1 MAALGIDQHGIDAE
15 RVDLPL
21 PPGAHVLG
29 TPNAVQGFTLLEH
42 QALDTQA
49 ARLLALA
56 GEVSPVRAIKQGR
69 KQHRGQWVVF
79 HQPFQLPAA
88 LVLRP
93 VAPVLALPLQ
103 QVVGLQD
110 HRGIAQQ
117 FFAQRLA
124 PDALL

>member
-1 MAALGIDQHGIDAE
+1 M
-15 RVDLPL
+15 
-21 PPGAHVLG
+21 
-29 TPNAVQGFTLLEH
+29 
-42 QALDTQA
+42 
-49 ARLLALA
+49 LALA
-56 GEVSPVRAIKQGR
+56 GEVGPVRAIKQGR
-69 KQHRGQWVVF
+69 QQHRGQWVVF
-79 HQPFQLPAA
+79 HQPFQLSAA

-103 QVVGLQD
+103 QVVGLQY